1 MGFFLKKTLTFF
13 IEPFGMVLT
22 LSIVDFYFLLV
33 NKNKLAKI
41 FIALYLLFLNSNF
54 SNLLIKNLEIKY

>member
-1 MGFFLKKTLTFF
+1 MGFYLKKTLTFF